1 MASILGSPHS
11 LPPSHSISHG
21 SSNTTNVSSLTA
33 IKPEKNKTKIHV
45 SEEKSEAKN
54 YRYEN
59 VSVGYV
65 FDWLGSLAGC
75 PSQLHSTIRGRE
87 KQRSVRERKYP
98 SQPSDNH
105 TSLDLSNR
113 ISRYPLCSLRRPGPR
128 HILHWFRGL
137 PVCWKTAQTNYIIT
151 NGCPQKNM
159 RGCCPCRSPD
169 LKTLKLLILFQP
181 KTS

>member
-1 MASILGSPHS
+1 M
-11 LPPSHSISHG
+11 
-21 SSNTTNVSSLTA
+21 
-33 IKPEKNKTKIHV
+33 
-45 SEEKSEAKN
+45 
-54 YRYEN
+54 
-59 VSVGYV
+59 GYV
-65 FDWLGSLAGC
+65 SDWLGSLAGC

-113 ISRYPLCSLRRPGPR
+113 ISRYPLSSLRRPGPR
-128 HILHWFRGL
+128 HILRWFRGL

-181 KTS
+181 KTSWTTWQWPGSVCLHTKWSQGFGSLWETADLYLSTLCSVIVEQLWE